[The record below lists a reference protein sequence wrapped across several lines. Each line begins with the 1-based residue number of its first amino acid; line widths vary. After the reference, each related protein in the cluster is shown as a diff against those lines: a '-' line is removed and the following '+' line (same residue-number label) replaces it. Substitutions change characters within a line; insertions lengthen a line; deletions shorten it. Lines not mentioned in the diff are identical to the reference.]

1 MVVGGGRP
9 TVGGMKI
16 TSAEF
21 LISAP
26 DLASCPE
33 ARLPEFAFIGRSNV
47 GKSSLI
53 NQLTGR
59 SALAKV
65 SGTPGKTQLINFFTV
80 NRSWTL
86 VDLPGYGYAKLSR
99 ERQSEFNAA
108 VSDYLAQRQALLCI
122 FSLVDSRIPPQD
134 IDLRFLAWAAQES
147 RPVAVVFTKTEKL
160 SATALKRVVATF
172 DAARAERHLP
182 APVATFT
189 TSAMSGAGRSELLGF
204 IADATKRGA
213 LPGTAASAAGSLTT
227 DGHG

>member
-1 MVVGGGRP
+1 
-9 TVGGMKI
+9 MKI

-134 IDLRFLAWAAQES
+134 IDLRFLAWAAQDS

-160 SATALKRVVATF
+160 SATALKRV
-172 DAARAERHLP
+172 
-182 APVATFT
+182 VATFT